1 MSTSFQFDTFP
12 QLHTDRFILRAA
24 TDRDSRDLLALYS
37 DATVVEYIPFTPF
50 ESEQDALDEMSWY
63 KKIFK
68 EQTGLRWMIEDK
80 ESHRVIGTCGY
91 LGYEE
96 QHHRAE
102 IGYDLLS
109 SCWGKGVM
117 TEVARA
123 VLEFGFNQMQ
133 LNKIEAK
140 VDPSNEASIRLL
152 HKLGFQQEGLL
163 RQHEFEK
170 GRYIDLAVFSKL
182 QSDTS
187 DT

>member
-1 MSTSFQFDTFP
+1 MNILFEFDTFP
-12 QLHTDRFILRAA
+12 QIEAERFVLRAV
-24 TDRDSRDLLALYS
+24 TDSDSGDLLALYS
-37 DATVVEYIPFTPF
+37 DETVVEYMPLDPF

-63 KKIFK
+63 RKIFK

-80 ESHRVIGTCGY
+80 QSHRVIGTCGY

-96 QHHRAE
+96 EHHRAE

-123 VLEFGFNQMQ
+123 VLEFGFNQLQ

-140 VDPSNEASIRLL
+140 VDPGNEASIRLL
-152 HKLGFQQEGLL
+152 YKLGFQQEGLL

-170 GRYIDLAVFSKL
+170 GRYVDLAVFSKL
-182 QSDTS
+182 QSDN
-187 DT
+187 

>member
-1 MSTSFQFDTFP
+1 MSELFTFDTFP
-12 QLHTDRFILRAA
+12 QLETERFVLRAA
-24 TDRDSRDLLALYS
+24 ADSDSRDLLALYS
-37 DATVVEYIPFTPF
+37 DAAVVEYMPFTPF

-68 EQTGLRWMIEDK
+68 EHTGLRWMIEDK

-96 QHHRAE
+96 EHHRAE

-109 SCWGKGVM
+109 SCWGRGVM
-117 TEVARA
+117 TEAARA
-123 VLEFGFNQMQ
+123 VLDFGFNQMQ

-140 VDPSNEASIRLL
+140 VDPGNEASIRLL
-152 HKLGFQQEGLL
+152 LKLGFQQEGLL

-170 GRYIDLAVFSKL
+170 GRCVDLAIFSKL
-182 QSDTS
+182 QSDN
-187 DT
+187 

>member
-1 MSTSFQFDTFP
+1 MNILFEFDTFP
-12 QLHTDRFILRAA
+12 QIETERFVLRAA
-24 TDRDSRDLLALYS
+24 TDRDSGDLLALYS
-37 DATVVEYIPFTPF
+37 DETVVEYMPLDPF

-63 KKIFK
+63 RKIFK

-80 ESHRVIGTCGY
+80 QSHRVIGTCGY

-96 QHHRAE
+96 GHHRAE

-140 VDPSNEASIRLL
+140 VDPGNEASIRLL
-152 HKLGFQQEGLL
+152 YKLGFQQEGLL

-170 GRYIDLAVFSKL
+170 GRYVDLALFSKL
-182 QSDTS
+182 QSDN
-187 DT
+187 

>member
-1 MSTSFQFDTFP
+1 MSELFLFDTFP
-12 QLHTDRFILRAA
+12 ILHTERFILRAA
-24 TDRDSRDLLALYS
+24 TDSDSRDLLALYS
-37 DATVVEYIPFTPF
+37 DATVVEYMPLDPF

-63 KKIFK
+63 RKIFK
-68 EQTGLRWMIEDK
+68 EHTGLRWMIEDK
-80 ESHRVIGTCGY
+80 QSHQVIGTCGY

-123 VLEFGFNQMQ
+123 VLDFGFNSMQ
-133 LNKIEAK
+133 LNKVEAK
-140 VDPSNEASIRLL
+140 VDPGNEASIRLL

-163 RQHEFEK
+163 RQHELEK
-170 GRYIDLAVFSKL
+170 GRYVDLAVFSKL
-182 QSDTS
+182 QSDN
-187 DT
+187 

>member
-1 MSTSFQFDTFP
+1 MNILFEFDTFP
-12 QLHTDRFILRAA
+12 QIETERFVLRAV
-24 TDRDSRDLLALYS
+24 TDSDSGDLLALYS
-37 DATVVEYIPFTPF
+37 DETVVEYMPLDPF

-63 KKIFK
+63 RKIFK

-80 ESHRVIGTCGY
+80 QSHRVIGTCGY

-96 QHHRAE
+96 EHHRAE

-123 VLEFGFNQMQ
+123 VLEFGFNQLQ

-140 VDPSNEASIRLL
+140 VDPGNEASIRLL
-152 HKLGFQQEGLL
+152 YKLGFQQEGLL

-170 GRYIDLAVFSKL
+170 GRYVDLAVFSKL
-182 QSDTS
+182 QSDN
-187 DT
+187 

>member
-1 MSTSFQFDTFP
+1 MNTLFTFDTFP
-12 QLHTDRFILRAA
+12 QIETERFVLRAA
-24 TDRDSRDLLALYS
+24 TDSDSGDLLALYS
-37 DATVVEYIPFTPF
+37 DETVVEYMPFTPF

-68 EQTGLRWMIEDK
+68 QQTGLRWMIEDK
-80 ESHRVIGTCGY
+80 QSHQVIGTCGY
-91 LGYEE
+91 LEYEE

-140 VDPSNEASIRLL
+140 VDPGNEASIRLL

-170 GRYIDLAVFSKL
+170 GRYVDLAVFSKL
-182 QSDTS
+182 QSDN
-187 DT
+187 